1 MNRFDTPKRQRVWL
15 KLFMGGA
22 ALLAGAQPAQAG
34 WLDALFGKP
43 AAQTEAAQAGPGQ
56 RLWRIREFTTVA
68 LVPREAGVAET
79 PPMTSMP
86 AISPEALRQQLA
98 RVQIVGRSAPE
109 PLFAA
114 DELAELVTPLA
125 QALGRAGAGDDVL
138 LLSSSRRDGGV
149 LASPTAVTARL
160 FVQGDSLQLIV
171 HDARFDFYDNF
182 RGTQVAPRFTFGSRT
197 STGVAQ
203 IQSAG
208 ASNRRA
214 DWLAMALTTMARDA
228 GVPAATPMSPA
239 ATTAPMP
246 AVQPA
251 RKPLDATSADDI
263 ERRLET
269 LKRLRDKGLIS
280 EDEYLQKRKEI
291 LQLL

>member
-1 MNRFDTPKRQRVWL
+1 MNRIDIPKRQHVWL
-15 KLFMGGA
+15 KLFVGGA
-22 ALLAGAQPAQAG
+22 ALLASAQPAQAG
-34 WLDALFGKP
+34 WLDTLFGKP

-56 RLWRIREFTTVA
+56 RLWRIHEFTTVA
-68 LVPREAGVAET
+68 LVPREPGAAET
-79 PPMTSMP
+79 PPMAPMP
-86 AISPEALRQQLA
+86 ALSPEALRQQLA
-98 RVQIVGRSAPE
+98 RVQIVGRAAPE

-114 DELAELVTPLA
+114 DELAELVTPLV
-125 QALGRAGAGDDVL
+125 QALGRAGVGDDVL

-171 HDARFDFYDNF
+171 HDARFDFYDSF
-182 RGTQVAPRFTFGSRT
+182 RGTQIAPRFTFGSRT
-197 STGVAQ
+197 STGAAQ
-203 IQSAG
+203 VQSVG

-214 DWLAMALTTMARDA
+214 DWLAMALPTMTRDA
-228 GVPAATPMSPA
+228 AVPVATPTPPI
-239 ATTAPMP
+239 ATPAPMP
-246 AVQPA
+246 AVQPT
-251 RKPLDATSADDI
+251 RKPLDASSADDI